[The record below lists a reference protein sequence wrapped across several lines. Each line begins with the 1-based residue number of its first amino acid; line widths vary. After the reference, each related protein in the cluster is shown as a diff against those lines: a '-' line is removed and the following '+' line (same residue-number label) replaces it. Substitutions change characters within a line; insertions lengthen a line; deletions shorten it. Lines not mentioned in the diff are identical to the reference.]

1 LCQRLNPDRQP
12 TPAILWSR
20 EEVAR
25 RANEF
30 YESSI
35 REIVETDENIG
46 KMIIID
52 AETGDYAIGQNDI
65 KAVETLRQENPNAQL
80 FGIRVGYDVA
90 VALGGAG
97 MERTKK

>member
-1 LCQRLNPDRQP
+1 MSAQP
-12 TPAILWSR
+12 TPAIPWSR

-30 YESSI
+30 YESGI
-35 REIVETDENIG
+35 RSIVETDENIG

-65 KAVETLRQENPNAQL
+65 EAVETLRQQNPNAQL
-80 FGIRVGYDVA
+80 FGIRIGYDVA
-90 VALGGAG
+90 VALGGAV
-97 MERTKK
+97 MERIIK